1 MDCEGHTNEFNPI
14 EERKAVHS
22 AITILLLI
30 VASVTNKA
38 FTSLII
44 ANHGSNNSVRLAGM
58 AKARVIDV
66 ISMATIWQFRK
77 RCWRVFRPCW
87 SSHVAADAP
96 AVCKRHQGG
105 NHRRQVFQINSL
117 QFGQRKLNRDTKRR
131 IFKKYMLKQSQAVS
145 KRIELPVRVW
155 MRYAPSNKIINL
167 RWKRK
172 KQIQLL

>member
-1 MDCEGHTNEFNPI
+1 
-14 EERKAVHS
+14 VHS

-77 RCWRVFRPCW
+77 RCWRV
-87 SSHVAADAP
+87 H
-96 AVCKRHQGG
+96 
-105 NHRRQVFQINSL
+105 
-117 QFGQRKLNRDTKRR
+117 
-131 IFKKYMLKQSQAVS
+131 
-145 KRIELPVRVW
+145 
-155 MRYAPSNKIINL
+155 
-167 RWKRK
+167 
-172 KQIQLL
+172 